1 MCRGKNTTANPS
13 IADPT
18 KIPSRSCES
27 CAAIRGAIS
36 RGIAATTGA
45 HQRGGFTRIQSQA
58 LVGIAHARIAIA
70 AVVTTNAKT
79 RSPTRPLRS
88 AKFVSS
94 GTPVAIATR
103 RTIAISCRTSVGL
116 VTTLPTWEE
125 VPTTVVRRSLKAAVR

>member
-1 MCRGKNTTANPS
+1 
-13 IADPT
+13 
-18 KIPSRSCES
+18 
-27 CAAIRGAIS
+27 
-36 RGIAATTGA
+36 
-45 HQRGGFTRIQSQA
+45 
-58 LVGIAHARIAIA
+58 
-70 AVVTTNAKT
+70 VVTTNAKT